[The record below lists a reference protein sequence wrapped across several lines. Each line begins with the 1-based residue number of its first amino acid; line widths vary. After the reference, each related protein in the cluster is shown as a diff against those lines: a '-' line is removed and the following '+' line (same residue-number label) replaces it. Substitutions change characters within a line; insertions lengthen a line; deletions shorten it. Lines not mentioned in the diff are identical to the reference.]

1 MVQNRVQK
9 ETRSYMV
16 TLILYKG
23 TKKSN
28 RERKVFPTNA
38 AGTTGD
44 PYGGGETEPQNP
56 TSYHIQK

>member
-1 MVQNRVQK
+1 
-9 ETRSYMV
+9 MV
-16 TLILYKG
+16 TLILYNG

-44 PYGGGETEPQNP
+44 PYGGVNLKTLPHTIYKNKVER
-56 TSYHIQK
+56 